1 MHNRKF
7 VFSLLVSFL
16 DRNKFNYIV
25 SKYQGDNYI
34 KSFTCWNQLLVL
46 MFGQL
51 SGRESLRDL
60 IVAVEAH
67 SSKAYHLGFG
77 RSVTRSNLA
86 KANQNRDYHIF
97 EEYAYYMVQQ
107 ARALKVTKIFN
118 LRGNVYAFDSTII
131 ELCLDVFC
139 WAKYRHDKG
148 GIKIHT
154 LYDVESHIP
163 TFFHITPAV
172 VQDTKVMPEIPLEA
186 GAYYVFDRAYNYFE
200 QLFKIDSIG
209 AFFIVRAKKNLKYK
223 VIKWKRRLPKDVLSD
238 SEIQFTLYKSSK
250 RYPKSLR
257 LVAYYDE
264 VQSRELTF
272 ITNAMDISALD
283 VALLYKNRWS
293 IELFFKWVK
302 QHLRIKRFWGESEN
316 AVRIQI
322 YTAIISYCM
331 VAIVHHK
338 MKLERSVYETLQIL
352 GISLTDTTPLADLF
366 MKSNFSIDNEFDGE
380 DDPTLFEIPVQ
391 F

>member
-172 VQDTKVMPEIPLEA
+172 VQDTNVMPEIPLEA

-264 VQSRELTF
+264 EQSRELTF

-366 MKSNFSIDNEFDGE
+366 MKSNFSIDNEFEVD
-380 DDPTLFEIPVQ
+380 DDPTLFEIPAQ